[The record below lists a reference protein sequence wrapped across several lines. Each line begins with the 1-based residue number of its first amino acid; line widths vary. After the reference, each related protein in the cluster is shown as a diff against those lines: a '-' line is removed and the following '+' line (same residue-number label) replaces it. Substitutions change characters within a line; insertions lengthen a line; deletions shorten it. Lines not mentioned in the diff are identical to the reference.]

1 MTRAS
6 EDTLNNLHMTV
17 AKVLTEQ
24 IYEEEPRAAMVSIAV
39 KFLKD
44 NDITCSIKDNQ
55 DMSILSDALKEKRA
69 KRKLRIVGDE

>member
-1 MTRAS
+1 MRAS
-6 EDTLNNLHMTV
+6 EDTLGNLHK
-17 AKVLTEQ
+17 ALAEVLTTQ
-24 IYEEEPRAAMVSIAV
+24 VYEEEPSAAMLSIAA

-55 DMSILSDALKEKRA
+55 DMTVLSDALKEKRA